1 MILLKFKKEIKG
13 DSTASGF
20 TDQIV
25 LQSVD
30 FGAARSVVVPSGKT
44 ARETGT
50 PNFSEVTCTKQFDIA
65 STELFMQSVSGA
77 SLQEATLTYLQT
89 DDQGNPEPFLVI
101 TLTDPIVTSYNHG
114 AHAGDRPSEVFR
126 LNFTKI
132 KLAYTQY
139 SGEGSKKA
147 SPKGWDLL
155 EAKAA

>member
-13 DSTASGF
+13 DSTASGY
-20 TDQIV
+20 TNQIV
-25 LQSVD
+25 LHSVD
-30 FGAARSVVVPSGKT
+30 FGASRSVTIPNGKT
-44 ARETGT
+44 ARETGI
-50 PNFSEVTCTKQFDIA
+50 PAFSEVTCVKTFDIA

-77 SLQEATLTYLQT
+77 SLQEGTLTYLQT
-89 DDQGNPEPFLVI
+89 DEQGNPEPFLVV
-101 TLTDPIVTSYNHG
+101 TLTDPIVTGYQHS
-114 AHAGDRPSEVFR
+114 AAASDRPSEVFR